1 LRDDA
6 REWLKAALL
15 GLALWAM
22 LMAVLFF
29 AGNLAT
35 SKFIYVDF

>member
-1 LRDDA
+1 MRFKDRILSLA
-6 REWLKAALL
+6 L
-15 GLALWAM
+15 GLALWLM

>member
-1 LRDDA
+1 MRADG
-6 REWLKAALL
+6 WIAALL
-15 GLALWAM
+15 RGLWLWIM
-22 LMAVLFF
+22 VLAVLFF